1 MKRKILRNF
10 IYVIVIAVTA
20 STVLLI
26 WLSQRPGRGEEET
39 HD

>member
-10 IYVIVIAVTA
+10 IYVIVMAVTV

-26 WLSQRPGRGEEET
+26 WLSYGMFKT
-39 HD
+39 A